1 MASQV
6 FISFIVVIMKS
17 TRRNPSLIH
26 EAQPAGEPFENPSS
40 NADTMQTT

>member
-1 MASQV
+1 MASQG
-6 FISFIVVIMKS
+6 FISIIGVIMES

-26 EAQPAGEPFENPSS
+26 EAQLTGEPSENPSS